1 MTKEFMEKLLNSG
14 EGYTIEYK
22 ENTNELSKSVFETVC
37 AFSNRYGGHI
47 LLGVKE
53 IERDGHKVGEVV
65 GVDKDKIYD
74 MKRNFIDVVNNTNK
88 FNPTLYLELEEF
100 NYDEKTILWTY
111 VPATSQLCF
120 CNKKVYDRNG
130 DADQNV
136 TSKTIRM
143 GEIISRKSADYYES
157 RVLPYVEES
166 DLKMELMDKVRKFA
180 QANNS
185 VHPWKT
191 MSDMDIMRSA
201 GLYVENKNT
210 GERGFTLAAVLLLG
224 KPEVIKSCMPYYR
237 VDAIYRV
244 ENVDRYDDR
253 LIIEDNLIEAY
264 DKLIEFCIKH
274 MDDRFVLDKD
284 LRVDARSWIVREVV
298 ANLLI
303 HRDYSN
309 AYPARLV
316 IEKSMLWTEN
326 WSKSRFN
333 GKLDFNTYVP
343 YPKNPLIANFFVNIG
358 RADTLGSG
366 FRNLNKY
373 TKLYSNSEPELVE
386 GDVFKTKIPLI
397 KTTYSDYLS
406 EGNMRYER
414 LSQFSEGLYD
424 NKYLGCV
431 KDKFNIDLK
440 QFDVSEYSHNYMT
453 RKIFESIYKKYS
465 YNKTVVSNMDKV
477 FKEIDEGQVFGSSD
491 IVAILG
497 CARSTAAELL
507 RRFREMGVVVEV
519 KGQGKGKYRFVDV
532 GELN

>member
-1 MTKEFMEKLLNSG
+1 MTKEFMDKLLDSG

-100 NYDEKTILWTY
+100 DYDGKTILWTY
-111 VPATSQLCF
+111 IPATSQLCF

-397 KTTYSDYLS
+397 KTTYRDYLS
-406 EGNMRYER
+406 EKNMRNDY
-414 LSQFSEGLYD
+414 LSEVD
-424 NKYLGCV
+424 
-431 KDKFNIDLK
+431 IP
-440 QFDVSEYSHNYMT
+440 EYRNNH
-453 RKIFESIYKKYS
+453 KISKEMFESIYKKYS
-465 YNKTVVSNMDKV
+465 YNKTVISNMDKI

-491 IVAILG
+491 IVSILG

-507 RRFREMGVVVEV
+507 RRLREMGVVVEV
-519 KGQGKGKYRFVDV
+519 KGQGKGKCRFVYV
-532 GELN
+532 GEVR